1 MYWKRAAT
9 ICGIAAGCMV
19 GVLALNETQPF
30 AYVSARNLLR
40 DAIARAG
47 RPAPPNPHLVFLAID
62 SASVS
67 LEEGTDLK
75 EMYDIDES
83 SDSIEARA
91 LRAMSQ
97 RWPWPREVHALV
109 IERLVE
115 AGAKVVMF
123 DLLFPTAT
131 DGDDLL
137 RAALDK
143 YRDRVVIGSN
153 FVPAVANGFITT
165 PASHTRPSDTL
176 VPQTEPMDDRVA
188 YTNFWPDEDDVI
200 RRAQFRL
207 TFEQVQNRDP
217 LPDTERFLS
226 LAARGLAK
234 AGHVGAIPAGVGPQ
248 KFRFTAPPRQG
259 FPPRSLFEI
268 FVPDYWKYNYRSGE
282 FFRDKIVIVGAEGNW
297 QHDEHGTPWGS
308 MPGPEL
314 HLNAMNAALHNEFIR
329 EMPWGEIVLLI
340 LSVAAFS
347 VAISLGIRS
356 PWLRLLV
363 LIAVDA
369 LILWIAIW
377 AFDNIASYIPSFP
390 LLLQINI
397 TVLLGLVCDFTSERL
412 EKVRVRR
419 TLERYVSTNVVTELL
434 DHPDA
439 FQQALGGVLKPVAVL
454 FIDLRGFSVIA
465 ARSNPQ
471 TLVAQ
476 LNEYLGAMVEC
487 VFRHGG
493 TLDKFIGD
501 AVMAVWGNV
510 HTNGPQADTANALRA
525 ALEMRQELA
534 RLNAQ
539 WRKRHLPELR
549 AGAAVHHGDV
559 VVGNIGSPRRM
570 EFTVI
575 GEAVNVC
582 WRLQELTKQVNRDL
596 LVSENVAPL
605 VVEEFEL
612 TPLGARRLAGREQV
626 IDVFAVEG
634 AIKVPSDTSVGEPEL
649 ALSRAG

>member
-1 MYWKRAAT
+1 EIK
-9 ICGIAAGCMV
+9 
-19 GVLALNETQPF
+19 PF
-30 AYVSARNLLR
+30 AYLSARNLLR

-47 RPAPPNPHLVFLAID
+47 RPTAPNPHLVFLAID

-67 LEEGTDLK
+67 LEEGTDLN

-109 IERLVE
+109 LERLIE

-123 DLLFPTAT
+123 DLMFPTAT
-131 DGDDLL
+131 DGDEPF

-176 VPQTEPMDDRVA
+176 VPQTVPMDDRVA
-188 YTNFWPDEDDVI
+188 YTNFWPDEDDIV
-200 RRAQFRL
+200 RRAHFRV
-207 TFEQVQNRDP
+207 TSEQVQDLDVRPN
-217 LPDTERFLS
+217 TERFLS
-226 LAARGLAK
+226 LAARGRTK
-234 AGHVGAIPAGVGPQ
+234 AGHASVIPPGITPQ
-248 KFRFTAPPRQG
+248 KFRWTAPPRQG

-282 FFRDKIVIVGAEGNW
+282 FFRDKIVMIGAEGNW
-297 QHDEHGTPWGS
+297 HHDEHGTPWGS

-314 HLNAMNAALHNEFIR
+314 HLNAMNAALHGEFIR
-329 EMPWGEIVLLI
+329 EMERGEILLI
-340 LSVAAFS
+340 TLCAAAFA
-347 VAISLGIRS
+347 VAISLVVRS

-363 LIAVDA
+363 LLAADA
-369 LILWIAIW
+369 LIIWIGLWVFNNA
-377 AFDNIASYIPSFP
+377 ATYVPFLPA
-390 LLLQINI
+390 LLQMNV
-397 TVLLGLVCDFTSERL
+397 TVLLALVCDFTSERV
-412 EKVRVRR
+412 EKKRVRR
-419 TLERYVSTNVVTELL
+419 ALERYVSTNVVSELL
-434 DHPDA
+434 DHPAA
-439 FQQALGGVLKPVAVL
+439 FQQALGGVIKPVAVL
-454 FIDLRGFSVIA
+454 FIDIRGFSGIA

-471 TLVAQ
+471 TLVSQ
-476 LNEYLGAMVEC
+476 LNEYLSAMVEC

-510 HTNGPQADTANALRA
+510 RSGGSRDDATNAVRA
-525 ALEMRQELA
+525 ALAMRQELA
-534 RLNAQ
+534 RLNAE
-539 WRKRHLPELR
+539 WRKRRLPDLR
-549 AGAAVHHGDV
+549 VGIGVHHGDV
-559 VVGNIGSPRRM
+559 VVGNIGSAQRM

-575 GEAVNVC
+575 GEAVNVT
-582 WRLQELTKQVNRDL
+582 WKLQELTKQLGSDL

-612 TPLGARRLAGREQV
+612 VSLGLVSVPGCAEQMEVFSVAAAVDLAATEP
-626 IDVFAVEG
+626 AE
-634 AIKVPSDTSVGEPEL
+634 VPAPRYRPAAAAT
-649 ALSRAG
+649 